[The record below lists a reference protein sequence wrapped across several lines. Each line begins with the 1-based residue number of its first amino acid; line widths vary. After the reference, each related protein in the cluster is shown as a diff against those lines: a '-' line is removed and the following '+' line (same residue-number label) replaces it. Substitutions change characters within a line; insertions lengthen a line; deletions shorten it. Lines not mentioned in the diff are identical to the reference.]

1 MLAFAKGDANAFETV
16 FERHRSWL
24 LRTLRGRVRSSG
36 LSGDELAEDIAQ
48 ETWLT
53 VVRTSQEYEPSAK
66 FTTWLYRIAQQRL
79 VDQLRKLGVSAR
91 VFSGDHEIGDEDS
104 LPMADLN
111 ADPANIIQN
120 RRMLARFSEALKQLP
135 DEQSEIFILVT
146 EGDMSVPEVAQ
157 CLALP
162 LETVKSRLRYARAK
176 LVHVIEELR
185 A

>member
-1 MLAFAKGDANAFETV
+1 MLAFANGDATAFETV

-24 LRTLRGRVRSSG
+24 LRTLRGQVRSSG

-53 VVRTSQEYEPSAK
+53 VVKTSHDYEPSAK

-91 VFSGDHEIGDEDS
+91 VFHGDYDVSDDDS
-104 LPMADLN
+104 LPLADLN

-120 RRMLARFSEALKQLP
+120 RRMLIQFSEALNQLP